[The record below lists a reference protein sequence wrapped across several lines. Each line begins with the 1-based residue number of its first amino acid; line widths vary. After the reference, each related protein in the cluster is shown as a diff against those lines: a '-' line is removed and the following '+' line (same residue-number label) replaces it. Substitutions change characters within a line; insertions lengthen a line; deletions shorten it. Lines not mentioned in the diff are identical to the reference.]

1 MAWASEL
8 WNACCSARG
17 MDLDTM
23 DIPQASDDVACPLC
37 GERAGIVVGEKG
49 RFGMPVRNLCCQAC
63 ATVYVTPRPTAA
75 AMAEYYRSTYRQH
88 YGGVGYSGSD
98 GTRAAPGDPGYE
110 EALLSWHT
118 QQADNSLT
126 LAEPATGASVLEIGC
141 RHGKTL
147 SLMRER
153 RQIVPFGIEPGENE
167 ATEARAVG
175 IDCFT
180 GPLEAYEP
188 GERRFDQVQ
197 WFHVLEHVHEPLEAL
212 LKLRSLLKPDGKLLV
227 EVPNV
232 YQPYGLLE
240 ENFFQNVHLVS
251 YSPNTLPAL
260 MRRAGFDITRVIDNG
275 ALFVLATPS
284 VLAADVSLPLAFTP
298 SLLSQPQEDADWV
311 AMRLRSYA
319 NIEKLL
325 FLFKHRGPSPA
336 LTGTLVRALGFPA
349 FITHMV
355 EACAFFIEQMVAT
368 GKLDD
373 ALLITLAVAQGPHPF
388 DVRQQFRV
396 FAERLGAPP
405 EALSA
410 AG

>member
-1 MAWASEL
+1 
-8 WNACCSARG
+8 
-17 MDLDTM
+17 MDLD
-23 DIPQASDDVACPLC
+23 IPEATDDVPCPLC
-37 GERAGIVVGEKG
+37 GDHAGIVVGEKG
-49 RFGMPVRNLCCQAC
+49 RFGMPVRNLCCQTC
-63 ATVYVTPRPTAA
+63 ASVYVTPRPTAA
-75 AMAEYYRSTYRQH
+75 AMAEYYTSTYRKH

-110 EALLSWHT
+110 EALLAWHT
-118 QQADNSLT
+118 QQADNALT
-126 LAEPATGASVLEIGC
+126 VAAPEPGASVLEIGC

-147 SLMRER
+147 ALMRER
-153 RQIVPFGIEPGENE
+153 RQIVAFGVEPGENE
-167 ATEARAVG
+167 ASQARAAG

-180 GPLEAYEP
+180 GALEDFDP
-188 GERRFDQVQ
+188 GERRFDHVQ
-197 WFHVLEHVHEPLEAL
+197 WFHVLEHVHDPLAAL
-212 LKLRSLLKPDGKLLV
+212 LKLRWLLAPGGKLLV

-260 MRRAGFDITRVIDNG
+260 LRRAGFDVARVIDNG

-284 VLAADVSLPLAFTP
+284 VLEAGVGLPLPFTP
-298 SLLSQPQEDADWV
+298 ALLSQPQETADWV

-319 NIEKLL
+319 NLEKLL

-336 LTGTLVRALGFPA
+336 LTGSLVHALGFPA
-349 FITHMV
+349 FIGHMV
-355 EACAFFIEQMVAT
+355 EACAFFIEQLVGA

-373 ALLITLAVAQGPHPF
+373 ALLVTLAVAQGPHPL
-388 DVRQQFRV
+388 DVRQQFRI

-405 EALSA
+405 EALA
-410 AG
+410 AAV